1 MDFSAPHM
9 SFVISS
15 YAVTIVVLGALAL
28 WIFARARSV
37 AKRLRQLD
45 DEGADRRRRSG
56 QSTA

>member
-15 YAVTIVVLGALAL
+15 YVITFIVLGGLGL
-28 WIFARARSV
+28 WVFGRAHSV

-45 DEGADRRRRSG
+45 DEGAERRRKSG
-56 QSTA
+56 QSQS

>member
-15 YAVTIVVLGALAL
+15 YVITFIVLGGLAL

-45 DEGADRRRRSG
+45 DEGAQRRRNSG
-56 QSTA
+56 QSQS

>member
-28 WIFARARSV
+28 WIFSRARSV
-37 AKRLRQLD
+37 ARRLKQLE
-45 DEGADRRRRSG
+45 DEGAARRRKSG
-56 QSTA
+56 QPSR